1 MRGENRGQQ
10 GAFSYVSMEE
20 RIPADHPIRRIRA
33 LVDEVLKRLSGE
45 FDQLYS
51 RTGRPSIAPEKLLRA
66 MLLQLLYSVRSER
79 QLMERA
85 DYDLLFRWFIGLEID
100 DPIWDPST
108 FSKNRERLLEGD
120 VARKFLAEVV
130 EFARRRDLLSD
141 EHFTVDGTLLE
152 ACASVKSFRP
162 KDGGGEPPSGPG
174 GVWGEFKG
182 EKRSNE
188 THRSTSDP
196 DARLYR
202 KSKHKEPKLAYLGHV
217 LMDNRSNL
225 VVASMATYADGY
237 GERAAA
243 KAMMGRV
250 RAKGRPTLAADKAY
264 DTRDMVE
271 ATGELGFEP
280 HIARKTPYQTS
291 VPKRLLRTARYKKSQ
306 ACRKHIEH
314 IYGWIKATGRLAKL
328 RHRGLRRVDWI
339 FQFAAGAYDLVRL
352 ARLAP
357 SLP

>member
-1 MRGENRGQQ
+1 MRGENRRQQQ
-10 GAFSYVSMEE
+10 GAFSYVSIEE
-20 RIPADHPIRRIRA
+20 RIPADHPIRRMRL
-33 LVDEVLKRLSGE
+33 LVDGILKRLGGE
-45 FDQLYS
+45 FDRLYS
-51 RTGRPSIAPEKLLRA
+51 DTGRPSIAPEKLLRA
-66 MLLQLLYSVRSER
+66 LVLQLLYGVRSER
-79 QLMERA
+79 MLMEMT

-100 DPIWDPST
+100 DPVWDPST
-108 FSKNRERLLEGD
+108 FSKNRARLLEGD
-120 VARKFLAEVV
+120 VAQKFLAEVV
-130 EFARRRDLLSD
+130 KFARRQDLLSD

-152 ACASVKSFRP
+152 ASASAKSFRP
-162 KDGGGEPPSGPG
+162 QDGGGEPPSGSG
-174 GVWGEFKG
+174 GWGEFKG
-182 EKRSNE
+182 EERKND

-196 DARLYR
+196 DARFYR
-202 KSKHKEPKLAYLGHV
+202 KSKHKESKLAYMGHV
-217 LMDNRSNL
+217 LMDNRRNL
-225 VVASMATYADGY
+225 VVGSMVTRADGY
-237 GERAAA
+237 AERTAA
-243 KAMMGRV
+243 KAMLARV

-264 DTRDMVE
+264 DTRDMVD
-271 ATGELGFEP
+271 ATVALGFEP

-291 VPKRLLRTARYKKSQ
+291 IPESLLRTARYKKSQ

>member
-1 MRGENRGQQ
+1 MRGENRGQH

-130 EFARRRDLLSD
+130 EFARRR
-141 EHFTVDGTLLE
+141 
-152 ACASVKSFRP
+152 
-162 KDGGGEPPSGPG
+162 
-174 GVWGEFKG
+174 
-182 EKRSNE
+182 
-188 THRSTSDP
+188 
-196 DARLYR
+196 
-202 KSKHKEPKLAYLGHV
+202 
-217 LMDNRSNL
+217 
-225 VVASMATYADGY
+225 
-237 GERAAA
+237 
-243 KAMMGRV
+243 
-250 RAKGRPTLAADKAY
+250 
-264 DTRDMVE
+264 
-271 ATGELGFEP
+271 
-280 HIARKTPYQTS
+280 
-291 VPKRLLRTARYKKSQ
+291 
-306 ACRKHIEH
+306 
-314 IYGWIKATGRLAKL
+314 
-328 RHRGLRRVDWI
+328 RR
-339 FQFAAGAYDLVRL
+339 
-352 ARLAP
+352 
-357 SLP
+357 